1 MMSTTNLHAI
11 RETLN
16 QIIAEAAADLEQ
28 REKQVAEAAEQLSVD
43 SRVKAAWL
51 ESQQAER
58 SRIVNLIDAQLQQ
71 LSGAGMNAISLRTL
85 RRMVIN
91 G

>member
-1 MMSTTNLHAI
+1 MSVTNLYAI

-28 REKQVAEAAEQLSVD
+28 RERQVAEASEQLTID
-43 SRVKAAWL
+43 SRVQAAWR
-51 ESQQAER
+51 ESQQVER
-58 SRIVNLIDAQLQQ
+58 RRIIDLIDAQLQQ

>member
-1 MMSTTNLHAI
+1 MSATNLYAI

-28 REKQVAEAAEQLSVD
+28 RERQVAEASEQLTID
-43 SRVKAAWL
+43 SRVQAAWR
-51 ESQQAER
+51 ESQQVER
-58 SRIVNLIDAQLQQ
+58 RRIIDLIDAQLQQ